1 MCSDIGFKKTFKVE
15 RRHTDRLTTSRTHR
29 KTPVRLGHIYTYNE
43 LQKGIIVYRE
53 TVCIK
58 NLLMNSIN
66 DHCIITDCCVLFR
79 KGHLNY
85 SCLQA
90 KWGGRIQEKEK
101 GNRNLER
108 ASNWSCLVTT

>member
-1 MCSDIGFKKTFKVE
+1 
-15 RRHTDRLTTSRTHR
+15 
-29 KTPVRLGHIYTYNE
+29 
-43 LQKGIIVYRE
+43 
-53 TVCIK
+53 
-58 NLLMNSIN
+58 MNSIN